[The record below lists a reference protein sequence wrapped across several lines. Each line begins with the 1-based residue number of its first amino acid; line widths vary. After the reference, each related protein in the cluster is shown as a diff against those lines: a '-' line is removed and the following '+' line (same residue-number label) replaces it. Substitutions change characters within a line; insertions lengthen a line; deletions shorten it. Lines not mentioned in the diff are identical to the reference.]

1 MQLAAHWALLLSLVG
16 LLIMAGLSAWRLWN
30 REARDAA
37 WLETGQGVFFCI
49 LTAVSAIL
57 LSALWRRDFSY
68 EYVAGYTDTV
78 LPAFYAVTA
87 FWAGQAGSLLFWAWM
102 TALFGALFSMTKGYK
117 RLAPETKLHFW
128 LFFLSIEAFFL
139 LLITGPSNPFL
150 KLVPAPHDGKGL
162 NPLLQNPGMIF
173 HPPLLFA
180 GYAGFAV
187 PACLALASWSTG
199 EPSSWLKNSR
209 AFTLLSWMF
218 LTAGIILGCWW
229 SYMEL
234 GWGGYWAWDPV
245 ENASLIPWL
254 AATAFIHCAVVETR
268 RGSLK
273 RTNVIL
279 VTLTLFLSFFA
290 TYLVR
295 GAVVQSL
302 HAFGEGGV
310 GGPLLTFT
318 LAGLFLSIVVA
329 VAGRPAA
336 PARPISE
343 PFSLPGLLLSLSV
356 LLLVLA
362 LVVFMGTLWPVF
374 SKSWS
379 ANPVGLDVTFY
390 NRVCT
395 PLFAAVGVLLA
406 FCPHVSWKAG
416 LSKPKTALAA
426 LVAFILS
433 GAAFYALG
441 YRHPVAL
448 VSAAAG
454 FGALLSLILLL
465 CSSRAARSLRGG
477 LGAWLL
483 HIGLA
488 LVFIG
493 VAFSGPYQLMKQA
506 MVAPG
511 QTISI
516 GAYTLTYQGVK
527 EFGTPGYRAGQ
538 ATLVAKRG
546 DKVIGEL
553 TPERRTYKNFP
564 QPFAEVSVIPSLGEE
579 IYSTL
584 LAYSS
589 DQGASIEV
597 RVNPLVNWFWVG
609 GALMCVAGILSL
621 MRAHGSD
628 E

>member
-1 MQLAAHWALLLSLVG
+1 MQLAAHWALLLSLIG
-16 LLIMAGLSAWRLWN
+16 LLILAGLSAWRLWT
-30 REARDAA
+30 REAGDAA
-37 WLETGQGVFFCI
+37 WFETAQGVLFCI
-49 LTAVSAIL
+49 LTFASAIL
-57 LSALWRRDFSY
+57 VAALWRRDFSY
-68 EYVAGYTDTV
+68 EYVASYTDTV

-87 FWAGQAGSLLFWAWM
+87 FWAGQAGSLLFWVWM
-102 TALFGALFSMTKGYK
+102 TALFGLIFSMTKGYK

-139 LLITGPSNPFL
+139 LIITGPSNPFL
-150 KLVPAPHDGKGL
+150 RLAPVPHEGKGL

-187 PACLALASWSTG
+187 PACLALASWLTG

-209 AFTLLSWMF
+209 AFTVLSWMF

-254 AATAFIHCAVVETR
+254 SATAFIHCAMVEMR

-279 VTLTLFLSFFA
+279 ASLTLLLSFFA

-318 LAGLFLSIVVA
+318 LAGLFLTLVIA
-329 VAGRPAA
+329 WLGRPATA
-336 PARPISE
+336 ARPMSE
-343 PFSLPGLLLSLSV
+343 PFSLPGMLVTVAVV
-356 LLLVLA
+356 LLASAV
-362 LVVFMGTLWPVF
+362 VVFFGTLWPVF
-374 SKSWS
+374 SKLWS
-379 ANPVGLDVTFY
+379 DNPVGLDAAFY
-390 NRVCT
+390 NRVST
-395 PLFAAVGVLLA
+395 PLFAALGVLLA
-406 FCPHVSWKAG
+406 FCPHVGWKAG
-416 LSKPKTALAA
+416 FSRPKIVLAA
-426 LVAFILS
+426 LAVFIASGVAAYVLK
-433 GAAFYALG
+433 
-441 YRHPVAL
+441 YRNPVAL
-448 VSAAAG
+448 VSMAAG
-454 FGALLSLILLL
+454 FGALTSLVLLL
-465 CSSRAARSLRGG
+465 VTSKAARSLKGG
-477 LGAWLL
+477 LGTWLV

-511 QTISI
+511 QTLSI
-516 GAYTLTYQGVK
+516 GPYTLTYQGVK
-527 EFGTPGYRAGQ
+527 EFATPGYQAGQ
-538 ATLVAKRG
+538 ATLIAKRG
-546 DKVIGEL
+546 DKIVGEL
-553 TPERRTYKNFP
+553 TPQRRTYKNFP

-579 IYSTL
+579 LYSTL
-584 LAYSS
+584 LAYST
-589 DQGASIEV
+589 DGGASIEV
-597 RVNPLVNWFWVG
+597 RVNPLVSWFWVG
-609 GALMCVAGILSL
+609 GALMCLAGVLSL
-621 MRAHGSD
+621 LRSHGR
-628 E
+628 EE